1 MCDPASYIGCCSLCD
16 KIPNLQYLHLIH
28 LRGDGGI
35 NSKQYV
41 GSNFLNFL
49 LWWAELIGLETWLS
63 SPLLD
68 NPCFMALWKWRNLP
82 LVELITLKV
91 VVFLSSNHLQHPL
104 CTEYGLNELFSA
116 ISSNQYYAKALFCVL
131 SSKNIAVGFFVQAVE
146 LNTECQQFLKT
157 NMAFCF

>member
-1 MCDPASYIGCCSLCD
+1 MRCDPASCIGCCSLCD

-35 NSKQYV
+35 DSKQYV

-68 NPCFMALWKWRNLP
+68 NPCFMALEMEKPSLGGVN
-82 LVELITLKV
+82 
-91 VVFLSSNHLQHPL
+91 
-104 CTEYGLNELFSA
+104 
-116 ISSNQYYAKALFCVL
+116 
-131 SSKNIAVGFFVQAVE
+131 
-146 LNTECQQFLKT
+146 NTEDSCFLKLKSP
-157 NMAFCF
+157 AASSLYRVWAE